1 LVLYEQRALN
11 RDFFAEEP
19 REDLGV
25 SILEGISNV
34 RFEYYRE
41 EDPQNKKPEEW
52 VEEWNAK
59 DEKELPKALRMII
72 TQKDGKG
79 TGGEIPITILAS
91 LPAYQFEEVRTTPL
105 GIGRRV
111 MQGLAP

>member
-1 LVLYEQRALN
+1 
-11 RDFFAEEP
+11 
-19 REDLGV
+19 
-25 SILEGISNV
+25 LEGISNV

-111 MQGLAP
+111 MQGLVP